1 VASFCRPYVQ
11 AGKLVRV
18 LPQYHCAPLTVYGV
32 VQERRLMP
40 APVKKLFEALEEV
53 APDIFIEKKPLHK
66 AVAI

>member
-1 VASFCRPYVQ
+1 
-11 AGKLVRV
+11 
-18 LPQYHCAPLTVYGV
+18 V